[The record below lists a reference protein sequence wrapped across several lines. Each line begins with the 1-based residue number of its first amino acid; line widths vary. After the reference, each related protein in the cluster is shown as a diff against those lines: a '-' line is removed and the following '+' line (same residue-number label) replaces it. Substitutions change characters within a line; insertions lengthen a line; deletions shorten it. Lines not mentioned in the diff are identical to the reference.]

1 MRECVALWAVAGAA
15 WSVHTRGVN
24 EQARRV
30 YCVGRATREHDV
42 AAGTAKREVVS
53 VKVVTSRYITRRTVR
68 VSRGMVLAPPYLTT
82 ENTHKV

>member
-15 WSVHTRGVN
+15 SSVHTRGVN

-68 VSRGMVLAPPYLTT
+68 VSRGMVLAPPY
-82 ENTHKV
+82 NTHKV

>member
-30 YCVGRATREHDV
+30 YSCVGRATREHDV

-68 VSRGMVLAPPYLTT
+68 VSRGMVLAPPY
-82 ENTHKV
+82 NTHKV

>member
-24 EQARRV
+24 EARRV

-42 AAGTAKREVVS
+42 AAGTREARSCFREGCDIALHNEADCKS
-53 VKVVTSRYITRRTVR
+53 VSRYGVSPTVLDYGKH
-68 VSRGMVLAPPYLTT
+68 S
-82 ENTHKV
+82 

>member
-24 EQARRV
+24 EEARRV
-30 YCVGRATREHDV
+30 FCVGRATREHDV

-68 VSRGMVLAPPYLTT
+68 VSRGMVLAPPY
-82 ENTHKV
+82 NTHKV